1 MFLRGLYPLGIS
13 AGCLPSIK
21 FKFKFT
27 TCLLI
32 MQINLIVAV
41 LKSLASR

>member
-1 MFLRGLYPLGIS
+1 MFLKGLYPLGIS
-13 AGCLPSIK
+13 AGFLPSSIK

-27 TCLLI
+27 AWLLL

-41 LKSLASR
+41 LK

>member
-21 FKFKFT
+21 LKFKFT
-27 TCLLI
+27 VNANKFDSSCFEI
-32 MQINLIVAV
+32 
-41 LKSLASR
+41 AS